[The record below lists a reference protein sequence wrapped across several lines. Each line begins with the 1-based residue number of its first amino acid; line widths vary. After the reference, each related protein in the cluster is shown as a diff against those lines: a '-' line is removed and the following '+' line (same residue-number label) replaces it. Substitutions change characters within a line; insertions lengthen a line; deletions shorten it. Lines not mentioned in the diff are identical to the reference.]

1 MSDKSARPETAASA
15 RSQPIHAFERL
26 PVPPG
31 AVGIHW
37 FGQSSFALKDADGT
51 ILLIDPHFP
60 RVRPPDE
67 FIHAESPLDEA
78 TLKPDFVLLTHEHGD
93 HTCVESLTRI
103 RGAFPATRY
112 YGPEE
117 SIDRLREEHFPE
129 ALLVTLT
136 AGISVQLGELIVHAV
151 WSKLPDGMIAGLPTP
166 DVTHLGY
173 VIEIG
178 GVRVYVSGDL
188 FNTCTQYAVF
198 LEPIARLQPD
208 IGLLTMHP
216 TEGEFPFFA
225 GAVELAVKLKL
236 KAAVPAHYGCFTQR
250 TYDPHIWAALFPAG
264 EPRPIII
271 PYNDSIVFPV

>member
-1 MSDKSARPETAASA
+1 MSDKSPEVETAVSV

-37 FGQSSFALKDADGT
+37 FGQSSFTLKDADGT

-60 RVRPPDE
+60 RVRPSDE
-67 FIHAESPLDEA
+67 FIHPQSPLDEK
-78 TLKPDFVLLTHEHGD
+78 TLKPNFVLLTHEHGD
-93 HTCVESLTRI
+93 HTCVESLARLH
-103 RGAFPATRY
+103 GAFPTTRY

-117 SIDRLREEHFPE
+117 SMDRLREQHFPE
-129 ALLVTLT
+129 ALLVTVT
-136 AGISVQLGELIVHAV
+136 AGSAVRLGNLIVHPV
-151 WSKLPDGMIAGLPTP
+151 WSKLPVGTVAGLPAP

-188 FNTCTQYAVF
+188 FNTCAQYAAF
-198 LEPIARLQPD
+198 WEPIAHLQPD

-225 GAVELAVKLKL
+225 GAVELAVKLNL
-236 KAAVPAHYGCFTQR
+236 KAAVPAHYGCFMQR
-250 TYDPHIWAALFPAG
+250 TYDPRLWATLFPAG